1 MALREA
7 GQQPEAGTFP
17 HMITFSL
24 TTRPHA
30 MDNFIAELPD
40 LLPFD
45 MPPDA
50 FVATVYPVSQ
60 ESRVRVPSP
69 EAEEAILAAWDE
81 FGRSNTRVTISSP
94 KITPLLP
101 NVRDDYPYL

>member
-1 MALREA
+1 
-7 GQQPEAGTFP
+7 
-17 HMITFSL
+17 
-24 TTRPHA
+24 

-40 LLPFD
+40 LMPFD
-45 MPPDA
+45 VPPDA